1 MKYEILIETEDYI
14 AVNKP
19 AGLLSI
25 PDRHDDSEPS
35 LFSLLKQRY
44 ENILVVHR
52 IDKPTSGIILFAKTP
67 EVHKYFSQLFE
78 NRKIRKS
85 YTGIV
90 HGRVQET
97 SGTIDAPIAESPYR
111 KGEMMVSQKG
121 KPAITHFTTLET
133 NFLFSVL
140 NFDLETG
147 RTHQIRVHMKY
158 IGHPLF
164 NDELYGGDRIVKGTV
179 FSKYKQFIDNC
190 FALCPRH
197 ALHAYQLGFVHPTTG
212 KEMFFESK
220 LPDDM
225 EVLIDKWRA
234 YTVGSKR

>member
-147 RTHQIRVHMKY
+147 RTHQIRVHAKH
-158 IGHPLF
+158 INHPLLC
-164 NDELYGGDRIVKGTV
+164 DPIYGDGKPVFLSDFKKDYNKG
-179 FSKYKQFIDNC
+179 KKEEEERPLLNR
-190 FALCPRH
+190 L
-197 ALHAYQLGFVHPTTG
+197 ALHATSLNFKDPNGKDVHIEAP
-212 KEMFFESK
+212 
-220 LPDDM
+220 LPKDM
-225 EVLIDKWRA
+225 KALMNQMRKHIR
-234 YTVGSKR
+234 